1 MCNAAGSSVLGGARL
16 KTVNALQVRNNL
28 GKVLQELEETKEPIL
43 LSKGRKVRAAI
54 ITIEDFQRRFI
65 DRQAEEAR
73 EKWRSALHELSAARV
88 GSRSS
93 LEVLRE
99 PRGYPR

>member
-1 MCNAAGSSVLGGARL
+1 MLQVEEHLM

-43 LSKGRKVRAAI
+43 LSKGRKVRAAL
-54 ITIEDFQRRFI
+54 ITYEDFQRRFL

-73 EKWRSALHELSAARV
+73 EKWRNALQQLRAARV
-88 GSRSS
+88 GPRSS
-93 LEVLRE
+93 LDTLRE
-99 PRGYPR
+99 LRGYPD

>member
-1 MCNAAGSSVLGGARL
+1 MM
-16 KTVNALQVRNNL
+16 KTVNALQVRNQL

-43 LSKGRKVRAAI
+43 LSKGRKVRAAL
-54 ITIEDFQRRFI
+54 ITIEDFQRRFL

-73 EKWRSALHELSAARV
+73 EKWRDALRELRAPRV

-93 LEVLRE
+93 LDTLRE
-99 PRGYPR
+99 LRGYPD

>member
-1 MCNAAGSSVLGGARL
+1 M

-65 DRQAEEAR
+65 DRQAEEAK
-73 EKWRSALHELSAARV
+73 EKWRNAPRELSAPRV
-88 GSRSS
+88 GNRSS
-93 LEVLRE
+93 LQILRE
-99 PRGYPR
+99 LRGYPD

>member
-1 MCNAAGSSVLGGARL
+1 M

-28 GKVLQELEETKEPIL
+28 GKVLQELEQTKEPIL
-43 LSKGRKVRAAI
+43 LSKGRKVRAAL

-65 DRQAEEAR
+65 DRQAEEAK
-73 EKWRSALHELSAARV
+73 EKWRSALGELSAARV

-93 LEVLRE
+93 LEILRE
-99 PRGYPR
+99 LRGYSD

>member
-1 MCNAAGSSVLGGARL
+1 M
-16 KTVNALQVRNNL
+16 KTVNALQVRNQL

-43 LSKGRKVRAAI
+43 LSKGRKVRAAL
-54 ITIEDFQRRFI
+54 ITIEDFQRRFL

-73 EKWRSALHELSAARV
+73 EKWRDALRELRAPRV

-93 LEVLRE
+93 LDTLRKL
-99 PRGYPR
+99 RGYPD

>member
-1 MCNAAGSSVLGGARL
+1 M
-16 KTVNALQVRNNL
+16 KTVNALQVRNQL

-43 LSKGRKVRAAI
+43 LSKGRKVRAAL
-54 ITIEDFQRRFI
+54 ITIEDFQRRFL

-73 EKWRSALHELSAARV
+73 EKWRDALRELRAPRV

-93 LEVLRE
+93 LDTLRAL
-99 PRGYPR
+99 RGYPD